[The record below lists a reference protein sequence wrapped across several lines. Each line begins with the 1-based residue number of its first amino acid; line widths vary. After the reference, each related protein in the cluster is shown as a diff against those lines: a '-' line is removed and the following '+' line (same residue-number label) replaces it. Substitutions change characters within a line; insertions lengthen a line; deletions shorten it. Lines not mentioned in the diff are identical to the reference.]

1 MNERN
6 KTGRHWMIKTTNAD
20 ASLFHSLKVCLVK
33 WLDLLHKQKWKARIG
48 SNRSRLE
55 RCSSLLPNLITR
67 EIKLSNKKAFC
78 LLFCTDRGLFISP
91 SSGGW
96 WGRASRVTKT
106 NKI

>member
-1 MNERN
+1 
-6 KTGRHWMIKTTNAD
+6 MIKTTNAD

-67 EIKLSNKKAFC
+67 NVIRLSCVIKK
-78 LLFCTDRGLFISP
+78 LLVYYFFVQIVDYVSLGSEK
-91 SSGGW
+91 GV
-96 WGRASRVTKT
+96 SRYEDE
-106 NKI
+106 